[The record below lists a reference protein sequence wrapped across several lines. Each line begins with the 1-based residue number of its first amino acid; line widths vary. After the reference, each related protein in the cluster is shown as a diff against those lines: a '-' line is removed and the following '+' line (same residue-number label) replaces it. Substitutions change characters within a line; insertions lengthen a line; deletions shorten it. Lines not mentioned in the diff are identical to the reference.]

1 MEGGLI
7 TVRCLLAKIRYCQAK
22 RKITSLESEG
32 KLEEHNC
39 VSVRSL
45 ERDALPLCVLFI
57 DILMQNTQV
66 HSKRL

>member
-7 TVRCLLAKIRYCQAK
+7 TVRRLLAKIRYCQAK
-22 RKITSLESEG
+22 RKITSLKSEG
-32 KLEEHNC
+32 KLEENNC

-45 ERDALPLCVLFI
+45 ARDALPLCVLFI
-57 DILMQNTQV
+57 DILMQNTRA